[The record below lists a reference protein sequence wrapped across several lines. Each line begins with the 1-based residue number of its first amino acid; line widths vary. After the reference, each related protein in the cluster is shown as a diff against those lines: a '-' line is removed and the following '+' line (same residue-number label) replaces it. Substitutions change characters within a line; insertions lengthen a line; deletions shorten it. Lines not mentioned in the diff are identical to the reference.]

1 MASFIGTYMNKVD
14 RKGRVSVP
22 ARFRSSIGSQPFNGI
37 VISPNYDQKAVDA
50 CDHPRIEEV
59 IARLDQP
66 GAYTAEQRRAAEIIL
81 SRSEEITVDSEGRIS
96 LPPAMME
103 LSGITEQALFVGI
116 GRTFQ
121 IWNPERRVEWEA
133 QSLLGADAAS
143 LSLKDLYTLG
153 GAAE

>member
-1 MASFIGTYMNKVD
+1 MASFIGTYRNRVD

-22 ARFRSSIGSQPFNGI
+22 ARFRSSIGTQPFNGL
-37 VISPNYDQKAVDA
+37 VVSPNYDDKAVDA
-50 CDHPRIEEV
+50 CDHERIEEV
-59 IARLDQP
+59 IARLDKP
-66 GAYTAEQRRAAEIIL
+66 GAYSPEQRRAAELIL
-81 SRSEEITVDSEGRIS
+81 SRSEEISVDSEGRIS

-121 IWNPERRVEWEA
+121 IWNPDRRAEWEA
-133 QSLLGADAAS
+133 QSLEGADTAS
-143 LSLKDLYTLG
+143 LSLKDLSTL